1 MTCCDIT
8 HKYSQVFPY
17 KMSHHEF
24 IETVLSDWTG
34 LVFPVVAAD
43 CLPVSEAG
51 GEPGVLSAL
60 IGVHPELENR
70 FILFPSG
77 LS

>member
-1 MTCCDIT
+1 
-8 HKYSQVFPY
+8 
-17 KMSHHEF
+17 MSLL
-24 IETVLSDWTG
+24 IGSAPTLETVVLEGTG
-34 LVFPVVAAD
+34 FIFPVEAAD
-43 CLPVSEAG
+43 GLAVSEPCG
-51 GEPGVLSAL
+51 QPGVLAAL